1 MGFGAVVLAAG
12 RSSRMIP
19 VNKLL
24 MTLGDRPVIRQV
36 VRTALEA
43 GLDPVIVIGGHD
55 REAVRAAL
63 AGLPVRIVGNDD
75 YQEGLASSIRAGVAA
90 IAAEVD
96 AALFLLGDMPW
107 VAPRHL
113 RPLLAAFAPAEGHS
127 ICIPTYGTRR
137 GNPVL
142 WSAQH
147 FPRLRELSGDQG
159 ARVLFRDLADQ
170 ILEVEMPD
178 DAVLVDIDTEAA
190 LNAVRIR
197 FAQAEAARSN
207 PPRTSVSGSA
217 G

>member
-12 RSSRMIP
+12 RSSRMAP

-24 MTLGDRPVIRQV
+24 MSLGDRPVIRHV
-36 VRTALEA
+36 VQTALDA
-43 GLDPVIVIGGHD
+43 GLDPVTVVCGHD
-55 REAVRAAL
+55 LEAVRVAL
-63 AGLPVRIVGNDD
+63 AGLPVRIVGNGDCE
-75 YQEGLASSIRAGVAA
+75 EGLALSIRAGVAT
-90 IAAEVD
+90 IASDVD
-96 AALFLLGDMPW
+96 AALFLLGDMPL

-142 WSAQH
+142 WSVQH
-147 FPRLRELSGDQG
+147 FPRLLELSGDQG

-170 ILEVEMPD
+170 ILEVDMPD

-190 LNAVRIR
+190 LDAVRTR
-197 FAQAEAARSN
+197 FGQAKVARSD
-207 PPRTSVSGSA
+207 PPQTSANLSA
-217 G
+217 L